1 MKTNKLMAILLATA
15 ALAAG
20 CQKSQEYTDVV
31 FFTGTESS
39 PLTNVY
45 IDGPSTVSV
54 SITSSTKVSED
65 VGIYLEVNDSELEAY
80 NADHG
85 TSYRLLP
92 EGTYALSTTEP
103 VIAAGS
109 AVSGPVA
116 IEVLNMDDL
125 EFGVLYCLPL
135 HITGTSTGMRV
146 LNASQTT
153 FIIFNQ
159 LIKTRGVDFGG
170 SWNIDMEQTMRGKS
184 ELDNLS
190 ACTME
195 IRMYAKGWSS
205 LSHGISSLIGVEE
218 NFMLRIGDVSIGGV
232 DEPRSILNVAGRGST
247 LSALDNPLSLNRW
260 YHVATVDNGSTLK
273 LYIDGVE
280 VASVSSSERD
290 PVNLGYYYNSAFC
303 IGRSANDYR
312 RFNGMV
318 SEARVWSRAL
328 TPTELLNNQ
337 CYIDPSTAEGLIGY
351 WRLDEADGKIFKDL
365 SGNGYDGEA
374 TTSSIVWTDEIHCPV
389 VD

>member
-1 MKTNKLMAILLATA
+1 MKCNKLMAILLSSA
-15 ALAAG
+15 ALTAG

-65 VGIYLEVNDSELEAY
+65 VGIYLDVNDSELNTY
-80 NADHG
+80 NAEHG
-85 TSYRLLP
+85 TTYRLLP
-92 EGTYALSTTEP
+92 EGSYALSTTAP

-109 AVSGPVA
+109 AVSDPVA
-116 IEVLNMDDL
+116 IEILTMDDL

-135 HITGTSTGMRV
+135 HITGTSTGMQV
-146 LNASQTT
+146 LDASRTT

-159 LIKTRGVDFGG
+159 LIKTRGVDLGG
-170 SWNIDMEQTMRGKS
+170 NWNIDMESTMRGKP
-184 ELDNLS
+184 ELDNLP

-195 IRMYAKGWSS
+195 IRMYANKWST

-218 NFMLRIGDVSIGGV
+218 NFMLRIGDTSIGGV
-232 DEPRSILNVAGRGST
+232 DQPKSILNVAGRGQT
-247 LSALDNPLSLNRW
+247 LSANDNPLSLGRW
-260 YHVATVDNGSTLK
+260 YHVATVENGSTLK

-280 VASVSSSERD
+280 VASVASTDRD
-290 PVNLGYYYNSAFC
+290 PVNLGFYYNSSFC
-303 IGRSANDYR
+303 IGRSADDYR
-312 RFNGMV
+312 RFNGWV
-318 SEARVWSRAL
+318 SEARVWKRAL
-328 TPTELLNNQ
+328 TATELLNNQ
-337 CYIDPSTAEGLIGY
+337 CYVDPSTAEGLIGY
-351 WRLDEADGKIFKDL
+351 WRLDEADGRVFKDI

-374 TTSSIVWTDEIHCPV
+374 TKDPVWTEEIHCPV
-389 VD
+389 VE

>member
-39 PLTNVY
+39 PVTNVY

-54 SITSSTKVSED
+54 SITSSTKVTED
-65 VGIYLEVNDSELEAY
+65 VGVFLEVEASELDSY
-80 NADHG
+80 NTEHG
-85 TSYRLLP
+85 TSYRILP
-92 EGTYALSTTEP
+92 EGSYALSTNEAH
-103 VIAAGS
+103 IAAGS
-109 AVSGPVA
+109 AVSDPVSVE
-116 IEVLNMDDL
+116 ILSMDDL

-135 HITGTSTGMRV
+135 HITGTSTGMSV
-146 LNASQTT
+146 LGASQTT
-153 FIIFNQ
+153 FIVFNQ
-159 LIKTRGVDFGG
+159 LIKTRGVDLGG
-170 SWNIDMEQTMRGKS
+170 SWNIDMEKTMRDKA
-184 ELDNLS
+184 ELNNLP

-260 YHVATVDNGSTLK
+260 YHVATVDDGSNLK

-280 VASVSSSERD
+280 VASVSSSDRD

-328 TPTELLNNQ
+328 TPTEMLNNQ
-337 CYIDPSTAEGLIGY
+337 CYINPETAEGLIGY
-351 WRLDEADGKIFKDL
+351 WRLDEAEGRVFKDL

-374 TTSSIVWTDEIHCPV
+374 TTDPVWSEEIHCPV
-389 VD
+389 VE

>member
-1 MKTNKLMAILLATA
+1 MKTNKLMAILLASA

-20 CQKSQEYTDVV
+20 CQESQEYTDVV

-39 PLTNVY
+39 PVTNVY

-54 SITSSTKVSED
+54 SITSSTKVTED
-65 VGIYLEVNDSELEAY
+65 VGVFLEVEGSELDAY
-80 NADHG
+80 NAEHG
-85 TSYRLLP
+85 TSYRILP
-92 EGTYALSTTEP
+92 EGSYALSTNEAR
-103 VIAAGS
+103 IAAGS
-109 AVSGPVA
+109 AVSDPVSVE
-116 IEVLNMDDL
+116 ILSMDDL

-135 HITGTSTGMRV
+135 HITGTSTGMSV
-146 LNASQTT
+146 LGASQTT
-153 FIIFNQ
+153 YIVFNQ
-159 LIKTRGVDFGG
+159 LIKTRGVDLGG
-170 SWNIDMEQTMRGKS
+170 SWNIDMEKTMKGKA
-184 ELDNLS
+184 ELDNLP

-195 IRMYAKGWSS
+195 IRIYAKGWSS

-247 LSALDNPLSLNRW
+247 LAALDNPLSLNRW
-260 YHVATVDNGSTLK
+260 YHVATVDDGSNLK

-280 VASVSSSERD
+280 VASVSSSDRD

-303 IGRSANDYR
+303 IGRSAGDYR
-312 RFNGMV
+312 RFNGKV

-328 TPTELLNNQ
+328 TPVEMLNNQ
-337 CYIDPSTAEGLIGY
+337 CYVNPETAEGLIGY
-351 WRLDEADGKIFKDL
+351 WRLDEAEGTLFKDL

-374 TTSSIVWTDEIHCPV
+374 TKTPVWTEEIHCPV
-389 VD
+389 VE

>member
-1 MKTNKLMAILLATA
+1 MKCNKLMAILLSSA
-15 ALAAG
+15 ALTAG

-65 VGIYLEVNDSELEAY
+65 VGIYLEVNDAELDAY
-80 NADHG
+80 NAEHG
-85 TSYRLLP
+85 TAYRLLP
-92 EGTYALSTTEP
+92 EGSYALSTTAP

-109 AVSGPVA
+109 AVSDPVA
-116 IEVLNMDDL
+116 IEILTMDDL

-135 HITGTSTGMRV
+135 HITGTSTGMQV
-146 LNASQTT
+146 LDASRTT

-159 LIKTRGVDFGG
+159 LIKTRGVDLGG
-170 SWNIDMEQTMRGKS
+170 NWNIDMESTMRGKS
-184 ELDNLS
+184 ELDNLP

-195 IRMYAKGWSS
+195 IRMYANKWST

-218 NFMLRIGDVSIGGV
+218 NFMLRIGDTSIGGV
-232 DEPRSILNVAGRGST
+232 DEPKSILNVAGRGST
-247 LSALDNPLSLNRW
+247 LSALDNPLSLGRW
-260 YHVATVDNGSTLK
+260 YHVAAVENGATLK

-280 VASVSSSERD
+280 VASVASADRD
-290 PVNLGYYYNSAFC
+290 PVNLGFFYNSSFC
-303 IGRSANDYR
+303 IGRSADDYR
-312 RFNGMV
+312 RFNGWV
-318 SEARVWSRAL
+318 SEARVWKRAL
-328 TPTELLNNQ
+328 TATELLNNQ
-337 CYIDPSTAEGLIGY
+337 CYVDPSTAEGLIGY
-351 WRLDEADGKIFKDL
+351 WRLDEAEGRIFKDL

-374 TTSSIVWTDEIHCPV
+374 TKEPVWTEEIKCPV
-389 VD
+389 VE

>member
-15 ALAAG
+15 AIAAG

-39 PLTNVY
+39 PVTNVY

-54 SITSSTKVSED
+54 SITSSTKVTED
-65 VGIYLEVNDSELEAY
+65 VGVFLEVESSELDTY
-80 NADHG
+80 NAEHG
-85 TSYRLLP
+85 TSYRILP
-92 EGTYALSTTEP
+92 EGSYTLSTTEAR
-103 VIAAGS
+103 IAAGS
-109 AVSGPVA
+109 AVSDPVSVE
-116 IEVLNMDDL
+116 ILSMDDL

-135 HITGTSTGMRV
+135 HITGTSTGMSV
-146 LNASQTT
+146 LGASQTT
-153 FIIFNQ
+153 FIVFNQ
-159 LIKTRGVDFGG
+159 LIKTRGVDLGG
-170 SWNIDMEQTMRGKS
+170 SWNIDMEKTMKGKS
-184 ELDNLS
+184 ELANLP

-247 LSALDNPLSLNRW
+247 LAALDNPLSLNRW
-260 YHVATVDNGSTLK
+260 YHVATVDDGSNLK

-280 VASVSSSERD
+280 VASVSSADRD

-328 TPTELLNNQ
+328 TPTEMLNNQ
-337 CYIDPSTAEGLIGY
+337 CYVNPETAEGLIGY
-351 WRLDEADGKIFKDL
+351 WRLDEAEDRVFKDI

-374 TTSSIVWTDEIHCPV
+374 TSNPVWTEEIHCPV
-389 VD
+389 VE